1 MKFFI
6 FIYLIF
12 TIYNQ
17 ISFRAELKYDK
28 IDELTNIILHEI
40 LSIDNF
46 TYIIPFNNFTF
57 QQKIDFIGTINI
69 SFYNITLKLG
79 TINNNTFKLNYL
91 KDKNLLILTLQN
103 LNNSLHAN
111 YSFLANFYQTNIT
124 EIVFSL
130 NNCSISI
137 INKLLNYRNRIDKNK
152 YGPAIYFN
160 EIIINN
166 EIFDINFF
174 PEGGKLEEI
183 FKFIVN
189 MFQDKFIL
197 YLNNSLNQYA
207 QQINEIIKNFSKNN
221 PLEYKFYN
229 EPCSIIKYSQNED
242 PIMDLNHLSFPL
254 ELQLNI
260 SNKTYHGKNTDVK
273 DIENLKY
280 PFIIILNEY
289 LLNSIMF
296 HLFDLNFLKFNVTA
310 DFSQYLVV
318 STFKYPFPN
327 ITDEFGDN
335 NKTDLIFYS
344 FSKPDIEINNK
355 TNLTLTL
362 YETIELYVRDE
373 NESYLFDTLAVK
385 GNYTFKIIPDFSF
398 KNNSLNIQ
406 IKNISLVDFVNDNNK
421 TIIDVDVNT
430 VINGINFLFE
440 NFYLFVVNGYLK
452 YLSGI
457 IKEKYFTN
465 LKNLI
470 FETYENNLLIGLT
483 DEDFINDFSFLF
495 KKVLKIFY

>member
-12 TIYNQ
+12 IVYNQ

-28 IDELTNIILHEI
+28 IEELTNIILHEI

-46 TYIIPFNNFTF
+46 TYIIPFNNFSF

-91 KDKNLLILTLQN
+91 KDKNLLNLTLQN
-103 LNNSLHAN
+103 LNNSLYAN
-111 YSFLANFYQTNIT
+111 YSFLSNFYQTNLT

-130 NNCSISI
+130 NNSSITI
-137 INKLLNYRNRIDKNK
+137 INKLLNYRNKIEKNK

-174 PEGGKLEEI
+174 PEGGKLEKI
-183 FKFIVN
+183 FKFVAN

-197 YLNNSLNQYA
+197 HLNNSLNQYA

-229 EPCSIIKYSQNED
+229 EPCSIIKYSQNEA

-260 SNKTYHGKNTDVK
+260 SNKTYYGKNTDIK
-273 DIENLKY
+273 DIKNIEY

-310 DFSQYLVV
+310 DFSEY
-318 STFKYPFPN
+318 FK
-327 ITDEFGDN
+327 
-335 NKTDLIFYS
+335 
-344 FSKPDIEINNK
+344 
-355 TNLTLTL
+355 
-362 YETIELYVRDE
+362 
-373 NESYLFDTLAVK
+373 
-385 GNYTFKIIPDFSF
+385 
-398 KNNSLNIQ
+398 
-406 IKNISLVDFVNDNNK
+406 
-421 TIIDVDVNT
+421 
-430 VINGINFLFE
+430 
-440 NFYLFVVNGYLK
+440 
-452 YLSGI
+452 
-457 IKEKYFTN
+457 
-465 LKNLI
+465 
-470 FETYENNLLIGLT
+470 
-483 DEDFINDFSFLF
+483 
-495 KKVLKIFY
+495 